1 MAKMCPIDACSK
13 KPGLCIH
20 EKMMIG
26 MGIVGMVVALFF
38 AMT

>member
-20 EKMMIG
+20 EKMMIVLG
-26 MGIVGMVVALFF
+26 VVGIAVAVWF
-38 AMT
+38 AAA